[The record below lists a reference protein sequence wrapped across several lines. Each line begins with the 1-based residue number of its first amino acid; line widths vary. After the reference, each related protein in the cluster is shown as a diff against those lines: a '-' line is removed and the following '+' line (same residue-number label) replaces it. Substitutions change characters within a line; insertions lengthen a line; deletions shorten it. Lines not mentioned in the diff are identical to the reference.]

1 MKNESVIPS
10 KYLIGL
16 AWALALFGLYLSSL
30 HSYLLFHSLA
40 EIFSIVVAC
49 AIFMVA
55 WNSRQFLDNNYLLFI
70 GISYLFVGGLD
81 LLHTLAYKGM
91 GVFQGYGANLATQLW
106 IATRYIESL
115 SLLIAPVFIRRK
127 LRPSHIL
134 TGYSLVT
141 AMVLGTI
148 FYWRIF
154 PDCFV
159 AGVGLTPFKKISEY
173 LISVIL
179 AASIA
184 LLVRKQ
190 KAFDR
195 HVLRLLLASI
205 CLTIAAELAFT
216 FYVSVYGISNLFGH
230 FCKIISFYLIYKAI
244 IETGLRKPYDL
255 LFRDLKQ
262 SEEALRGSE
271 AILRQ
276 AIDLV
281 PHAIYA
287 NDRNGVHLLAN
298 RKAAELLG
306 TTVEKL
312 TGALFKDVFHNQEQ
326 LNHFLTDT
334 RKVIDTGQSQ
344 FIPEEP
350 LTDADG
356 TLQFLQTTKI
366 PFDWPATGERVVLG
380 VSAVITAQKKAE
392 EALRKAHSELERRVE
407 ERTAELVQANEK
419 LRQQIEERK
428 RVEQE
433 LAQQMQ
439 IMMLGA
445 EIGMALARGDTLRT
459 LLQPCAEAMV
469 KQFDAAFARIWT
481 FNDMEDVLELH
492 ASAGIY
498 TRIDGSR
505 SRVVLGDSKIGVTA
519 QKLQPIM
526 TNAIIGDPLFIDQE
540 WVKREGMVAFASYP
554 LVLRGTLMGV
564 MAIFAR
570 KPLADTTLRALAS
583 VSDQIA
589 LGIRRQWAEEALKK
603 SREELRLLSSQLIT
617 VQEDERRRIAQELHD
632 EIGQSL
638 GSIKI
643 RLETLTK
650 QGTSY
655 TDTKSVELLQS
666 LISMVQESMQE
677 VRNIGMDLRPSTL
690 DTLGILATIAW
701 FSREFQTTYPSLRIE
716 RQIDIQE
723 TEVPE
728 SLKIVIYRILQEALN
743 NIAKHSKADVGKIF
757 LGKTDGEIT
766 FSIQDNGQGLDLPSV
781 ENAGMGFGLTSMRER
796 VELSGGSFSIGSS
809 VGEGTTVQ
817 ASWKL

>member
-1 MKNESVIPS
+1 
-10 KYLIGL
+10 
-16 AWALALFGLYLSSL
+16 
-30 HSYLLFHSLA
+30 
-40 EIFSIVVAC
+40 
-49 AIFMVA
+49 
-55 WNSRQFLDNNYLLFI
+55 
-70 GISYLFVGGLD
+70 
-81 LLHTLAYKGM
+81 
-91 GVFQGYGANLATQLW
+91 
-106 IATRYIESL
+106 
-115 SLLIAPVFIRRK
+115 
-127 LRPSHIL
+127 
-134 TGYSLVT
+134 
-141 AMVLGTI
+141 
-148 FYWRIF
+148 
-154 PDCFV
+154 
-159 AGVGLTPFKKISEY
+159 
-173 LISVIL
+173 
-179 AASIA
+179 
-184 LLVRKQ
+184 
-190 KAFDR
+190 
-195 HVLRLLLASI
+195 
-205 CLTIAAELAFT
+205 
-216 FYVSVYGISNLFGH
+216 
-230 FCKIISFYLIYKAI
+230 
-244 IETGLRKPYDL
+244 
-255 LFRDLKQ
+255 
-262 SEEALRGSE
+262 
-271 AILRQ
+271 
-276 AIDLV
+276 
-281 PHAIYA
+281 
-287 NDRNGVHLLAN
+287 
-298 RKAAELLG
+298 
-306 TTVEKL
+306 
-312 TGALFKDVFHNQEQ
+312 
-326 LNHFLTDT
+326 
-334 RKVIDTGQSQ
+334 
-344 FIPEEP
+344 
-350 LTDADG
+350 
-356 TLQFLQTTKI
+356 
-366 PFDWPATGERVVLG
+366 
-380 VSAVITAQKKAE
+380 
-392 EALRKAHSELERRVE
+392 
-407 ERTAELVQANEK
+407 
-419 LRQQIEERK
+419 
-428 RVEQE
+428 
-433 LAQQMQ
+433 
-439 IMMLGA
+439 
-445 EIGMALARGDTLRT
+445 
-459 LLQPCAEAMV
+459 
-469 KQFDAAFARIWT
+469 
-481 FNDMEDVLELH
+481 MEDVLELH

-757 LGKTDGEIT
+757 LAKTDGEIT